1 MSKRR
6 ELARLREEREKRQL
20 MIVLAIIGVMFILI
34 LGGAVLIGLSDQRGT
49 GSGQVA
55 TLEPISVSTK
65 PSPPNAEVNGRA
77 WGPKDA
83 PIKVE
88 EFIDYQCPA
97 CGAYARDLENGVV
110 EAFAAT
116 GKVRYEIHNFPFKGK
131 ESRRAAEAV
140 YCATEQDKFWR
151 MHATIFINQPS
162 SHGDD
167 DIGAFSDERLK
178 EMAAQLELEMSKF
191 NECFDSRKYEA
202 QVNTDYDRA
211 ISLGLQSTPT
221 FVINGKS
228 YPGAKSADD
237 LRSIFAQ
244 VAPKVQLK

>member
-6 ELARLREEREKRQL
+6 ELAHLHQERERRQTR
-20 MIVLAIIGVMFILI
+20 IALAIIGAMSILI
-34 LGGAVLIGLSDQRGT
+34 LGGAILISLGDRREP
-49 GSGQVA
+49 GSRDTA
-55 TLEPISVSTK
+55 ALEPVVVTTK
-65 PSPPNAEVNGRA
+65 LTPPNAEVNGRA

-97 CGAYARDLENGVV
+97 CGAYARDLEAGVV

-116 GKVRYEIHNFPFKGK
+116 GKVRYEIHNFQFKGA
-131 ESRRAAEAV
+131 ESRRAAEAA
-140 YCATEQDKFWR
+140 YCAAEQDKFWR
-151 MHATIFINQPS
+151 MHATIFANQPPT
-162 SHGDD
+162 HGEDD
-167 DIGAFSDERLK
+167 TGAFSDERLK
-178 EMAAQLELEMSKF
+178 EMAAKLELDTSKF

-202 QVNTDYDRA
+202 QVKTDYDRA
-211 ISLGLQSTPT
+211 VGLGLQSTPT
-221 FVINGKS
+221 FVINGKP

-244 VAPKVQLK
+244 VAPEVRFE